1 MINSKELRDRF
12 RALRGQQR
20 LNGAVGQWVVGFLI
34 LASITSMLAL
44 LVRGTCLAIV
54 ALHRFIN

>member
-1 MINSKELRDRF
+1 MINSKGLRDKF
-12 RALRGQQR
+12 KTLRSQQS
-20 LNGAVGQWVVGFLI
+20 LNEVIGQWVIGVLI
-34 LASITSMLAL
+34 LTSVTSMLAL